1 MSKFHLV
8 LLIHAHQPVGNF
20 DAVFEKIYQCSY
32 LPFLECLER
41 HPNVR
46 LGLHYSGPLL
56 EWLEKR
62 HPEFLERLREMV
74 GCAQVEMVGGGF
86 FEPILISL
94 PPEDQAEQLRT
105 MSDYLVQ
112 RFGVTPAGAWL
123 AERVWEP
130 QLPYMLSSCDLRYT
144 LVDDT
149 HFLAAGIDPDQLH
162 GDYLAEDRGRVVRVL
177 PGLKFLRYFVPFHS
191 VEETMEVLHDSAA
204 RHPGGMAAMGD
215 DCEKFGGWPGTY
227 DHCYRD
233 GWLDRFFGAIEAS
246 GDWLVATPPG
256 EYIAAHAPLGRAD
269 LPTASYPEMMEWALP
284 TAARNE
290 YHALSKEFSG
300 RPSVLRFLRGGHWR
314 GFFSK
319 YAEASLMH
327 KKMLYVSAKLR
338 KAASRRLVR
347 EKQAKLTRARKHLM
361 RAQCNDAYWHGI
373 FGGIYAPNLRTEI
386 WRELVRAETLAD
398 KVSSSTGRVL
408 RLERLDFNAD
418 GCEELY
424 VTSRRMAALV
434 QPAEGG
440 TIGALDFRPKGVTLL
455 NSMQRRVEAY
465 HGRLRDVSR
474 GKPGQ
479 VSSIHEQVRV
489 KEEGLERAL
498 HYDRW
503 PRHSFRLLLFP
514 AEKTFEDYQSLRL
527 EEHAGLAGGPYAV
540 REAKPGRISLACE
553 VPSGAMPS
561 GTDAGELLRCAKN
574 FRFAHTKTGYQINC
588 AVEISS
594 AMAQARRVQAGIEM
608 VINLLEPDGS
618 DRYFETSVGRHPLRW
633 AAAVPALGSKGVHLR
648 VVDEWQDVAATI
660 DAPGASQLW
669 ISPIETVSESEEG
682 FERVYQGSQILA
694 VWVANLAA
702 SSAWHGEVTL
712 RIEPAP
718 PRGGAK
724 P

>member
-46 LGLHYSGPLL
+46 LGLHYSGPLF

-94 PPEDQAEQLRT
+94 PPEDQAEQLRS
-105 MSDYLVQ
+105 MSDYLVR

-144 LVDDT
+144 LVDDI
-149 HFLAAGIDPDQLH
+149 HFLAAGIDPEQLH

-191 VEETMEVLHDSAA
+191 VEETMEVLHASAA

-256 EYIAAHAPLGRAD
+256 EYIAAHAPLGRAG

-290 YHALSKEFSG
+290 YHALSKEFAG

-319 YAEASLMH
+319 YAEANLMH

-347 EKQAKLTRARKHLM
+347 EKQAKLARARKHLM

-386 WRELVRAETLAD
+386 WRELVRAETLTD

-440 TIGALDFRPKGVTLL
+440 TIGALDFRTKGVTFL

-479 VSSIHEQVRV
+479 VASIHEQVRV

-527 EEHAGLAGGPYAV
+527 EEHAGLLAAPM
-540 REAKPGRISLACE
+540 RFAKPNPAESASRAKCPPAPCRQGRMRANCCGALRIFGLRTPKPGTRST
-553 VPSGAMPS
+553 VPSKSAPPWLRRAECKPGSRWSSICLNRTGATGISRPPS
-561 GTDAGELLRCAKN
+561 AATRCAGPRRYRRWNQKACICASLTN
-574 FRFAHTKTGYQINC
+574 GRMWPRPLMRRGLPNYGFRRL
-588 AVEISS
+588 
-594 AMAQARRVQAGIEM
+594 RRFRSPRRDLNA
-608 VINLLEPDGS
+608 S
-618 DRYFETSVGRHPLRW
+618 TRDRRFWPYG
-633 AAAVPALGSKGVHLR
+633 
-648 VVDEWQDVAATI
+648 
-660 DAPGASQLW
+660 
-669 ISPIETVSESEEG
+669 SPI
-682 FERVYQGSQILA
+682 
-694 VWVANLAA
+694 W
-702 SSAWHGEVTL
+702 
-712 RIEPAP
+712 P
-718 PRGGAK
+718 PVLPGMEK
-724 P
+724 